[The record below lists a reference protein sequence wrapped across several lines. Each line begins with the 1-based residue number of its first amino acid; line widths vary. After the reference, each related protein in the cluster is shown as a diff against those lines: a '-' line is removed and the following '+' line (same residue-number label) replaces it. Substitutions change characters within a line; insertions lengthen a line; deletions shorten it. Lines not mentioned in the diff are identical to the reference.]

1 MPKIAIVEDVVTLA
15 DMYKFK
21 FEQAGFQV
29 VVGYNGEE
37 GLQKITEFQPDIILL
52 DLMMPI
58 MSGDEVL
65 ARVRQQPWGQNI
77 KVIILTNIGED
88 EAPPSLQS
96 LNVSSYIVKADYTPS
111 QVVQAVQELI
121 SSPPAAA

>member
-1 MPKIAIVEDVVTLA
+1 MPKITIVEDVPSLA

-21 FEQAGFQV
+21 FEQSGFEV

-37 GLQKITEFQPDIILL
+37 GLQKITDQRPDAILL
-52 DLMMPI
+52 DIMMPV

-65 ARVRQQPWGQNI
+65 ARVRAEEWGKGI

-88 EAPPSLQS
+88 EAPERLKSLGV
-96 LNVSSYIVKADYTPS
+96 NKYIVKADYTPG
-111 QVVQAVQELI
+111 QVVDVVKELLR
-121 SSPPAAA
+121 A

>member
-1 MPKIAIVEDVVTLA
+1 MPKIAIVEDVPTLA

-21 FEQAGFQV
+21 FEQSGFEV

-37 GLQKITEFQPDIILL
+37 GLQRVTEFQPEIVLL

-65 ARVRQQPWGQNI
+65 EKIRAQVWGAKI

-88 EAPPSLQS
+88 EAPQRLKN
-96 LNVSSYIVKADYTPS
+96 LHVSRYIVKADYTPA
-111 QVVQAVQELI
+111 QVVDIVKEVLLE
-121 SSPPAAA
+121 P

>member
-1 MPKIAIVEDVVTLA
+1 MPKIAIVEDVPTLA

-21 FEQAGFQV
+21 FEQSGFEV

-37 GLQKITEFQPDIILL
+37 GLQRVTEFQPEIVLL

-65 ARVRQQPWGQNI
+65 EKIRAEVWGVKI

-88 EAPPSLQS
+88 EAPQRLQH
-96 LNVSSYIVKADYTPS
+96 LNVSRYIVKADYTPA
-111 QVVQAVQELI
+111 QVVDIVKEVLLE
-121 SSPPAAA
+121 P